1 MPRIAL
7 ITNNAA
13 ALPPDIE
20 ERYGITLAPM
30 QINFLDGNY
39 EEGSDIGIREFY
51 DRLER
56 EDVIPSTSPPSVS
69 RYVRAFRTLA
79 ADHEIILSIH
89 ISSALGAA
97 YQNAEAAAQQI
108 SEARV
113 VLYDSGM
120 VAIGMGLQVLT
131 AARLIEQGA
140 DIDAILAALRRQRSR
155 TLMVFAPATL
165 RYLRNSRRA
174 GPIAAMLANLLGIKP
189 VIGVSDGRLELIDRV
204 RSWDAAL
211 VRQLDEAARFC
222 AGAPP
227 TEVGICHTNARSEAE
242 AFAER
247 VRARLPGVQIYIA
260 DAGPIMA
267 VHIGP
272 GAIGLATY
280 RP

>member
-7 ITNNAA
+7 VTNNAA
-13 ALPPDIE
+13 ALPPDMV
-20 ERYGITLAPM
+20 ERYGITLVPM

-39 EEGSDIGIREFY
+39 EEGSDIGFQEFY

-69 RYVRAFRTLA
+69 RYVRTFRSLA
-79 ADHEIILSIH
+79 ANHEIILSIH
-89 ISSALGAA
+89 ISSTLGAA

-120 VAIGMGLQVLT
+120 VALGMGLQVLT
-131 AARLIEQGA
+131 AARLIEQGVG
-140 DIDAILAALRRQRSR
+140 IDAILAALGRQRGR

-174 GPIAAMLANLLGIKP
+174 GPIATTLANLLGIKP

-204 RSWDAAL
+204 RSWDGAL
-211 VRQLDEAARFC
+211 NRQLDEAARFC
-222 AGAPP
+222 AGTPP
-227 TEVGICHTNARSEAE
+227 PEVGICHTNALSEAE

-247 VRARLPGVQIYIA
+247 VRAQLPAAQIYIA

-267 VHIGP
+267 VHTGP